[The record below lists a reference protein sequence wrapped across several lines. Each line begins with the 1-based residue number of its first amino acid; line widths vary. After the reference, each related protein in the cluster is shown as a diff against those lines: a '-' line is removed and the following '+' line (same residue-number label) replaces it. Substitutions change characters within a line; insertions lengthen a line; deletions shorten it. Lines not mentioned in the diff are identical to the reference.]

1 MRIVVD
7 TNCLIQ
13 SIGFRSNYRV
23 VWDAFLAGKYTMCV
37 SNEILDEYYEILQ
50 RLFRPAFAETVINA
64 IVESPYVE
72 FVNPYFNFNMIAAD
86 PDDNKFVDCAI
97 CANAKYLVT
106 NDRHYDILK
115 EIPFPKVDII
125 SLQEFAE
132 TIHKL

>member
-7 TNCLIQ
+7 TNCIIQ

-64 IVESPYVE
+64 ISGVPGKVPYVINTDKCIKCGTCMSNCR
-72 FVNPYFNFNMIAAD
+72 FG
-86 PDDNKFVDCAI
+86 AI
-97 CANAKYLVT
+97 S
-106 NDRHYDILK
+106 RG
-115 EIPFPKVDII
+115 
-125 SLQEFAE
+125 
-132 TIHKL
+132 